1 MSHSTRALGWE
12 QYRNQASNT
21 NAAAPKRKKAR
32 RNGSKRARVSSG
44 ESEERD
50 AHRHARRARETQA
63 PTHTHTGAG
72 ALTRS
77 REVRTHDGEQAKE
90 TAASVLELV
99 VPLRKAPAPTALRT
113 PSPSLLLPAPRRGF
127 GVWLSLYLSLLS
139 RGHINSAPT
148 KAHGLFRGSR
158 RVAAACGSSG
168 RELLALGNLYR

>member
-90 TAASVLELV
+90 TAPPRCLSLSCRSARLPRRPHS
-99 VPLRKAPAPTALRT
+99 ALRH
-113 PSPSLLLPAPRRGF
+113 PLCCSLLP
-127 GVWLSLYLSLLS
+127 GVALVCGSLYLSLLS